1 MICMT
6 LIKKLA
12 LIVVLLNVLVF
23 GVTVL
28 IYPDDI
34 YLFYNGVSMED
45 NINKPFLAIGYP
57 IISIFIYYFLSHMQV
72 YLFSNSRMVWFFK
85 GTITVIDNEKNREII
100 QKRGEELFDQLNVLI
115 QSIIF
120 MVSFQVLFQQ
130 SISSVFAYSFVG
142 LMMVAMVRTVYLI
155 HKETMFS

>member
-1 MICMT
+1 MT

-85 GTITVIDNEKNREII
+85 ETITAIDNEKNRGII
-100 QKRGEELFDQLNVLI
+100 QKEEKNY
-115 QSIIF
+115 
-120 MVSFQVLFQQ
+120 
-130 SISSVFAYSFVG
+130 SISSMS
-142 LMMVAMVRTVYLI
+142 
-155 HKETMFS
+155 

>member
-1 MICMT
+1 
-6 LIKKLA
+6 
-12 LIVVLLNVLVF
+12 
-23 GVTVL
+23 
-28 IYPDDI
+28 
-34 YLFYNGVSMED
+34 MED

-72 YLFSNSRMVWFFK
+72 YLFSNSRMVWVFK
-85 GTITVIDNEKNREII
+85 GTITAMDNEKNRGII